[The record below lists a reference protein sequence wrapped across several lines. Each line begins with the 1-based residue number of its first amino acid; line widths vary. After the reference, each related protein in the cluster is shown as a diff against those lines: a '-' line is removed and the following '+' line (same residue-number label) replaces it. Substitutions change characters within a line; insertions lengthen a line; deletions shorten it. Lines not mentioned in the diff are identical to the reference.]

1 MFSSSLSGHL
11 PRYWRRG
18 IGIGPGR
25 RTWWWRSPVGGWR
38 WWGTTKLSWAWAL
51 SCKFVAPDIYSWLFH
66 LSMSCL
72 VHILQSYEWCLL
84 FIHSSPA
91 EATLIITLHS
101 ASTQRQAR
109 EVKTTFG
116 SVLTWPDRT
125 EYGVWEGGLLSRHGE
140 DSLRQPVFVLTSIHC
155 RYLGGNGERRLTF
168 P

>member
-1 MFSSSLSGHL
+1 
-11 PRYWRRG
+11 
-18 IGIGPGR
+18 
-25 RTWWWRSPVGGWR
+25 
-38 WWGTTKLSWAWAL
+38 
-51 SCKFVAPDIYSWLFH
+51 
-66 LSMSCL
+66 MSCL

-155 RYLGGNGERRLTF
+155 RYKGETEKGPWLSHTWYQNLLVGQPSLVVLVGWSRWWKCQDSAPNWLLCPSTTRVVLCSLI
-168 P
+168 